1 MEDFATFCKTEKH
14 NKAIELQN
22 SVTTQTGFIASRLN
36 RDNFWNIVF
45 LSVTTFSVGVA
56 QLLMDL
62 IPGGIILLFLT
73 LVLAPYLI
81 TKANPLIY
89 KDKIFHS
96 LATNRAIASALP
108 QATGFILFLSI
119 PFTIFWVLFIH
130 DKYPHL
136 DENMA
141 VYNAVFWFIP
151 TIYFIIK
158 NYPISM
164 LFYKNAWYVECANIY
179 SSNDSVGRSHNSF
192 SRDISQINS
201 PYNRRHNP
209 INNYSAT
216 NSHYRK

>member
-1 MEDFATFCKTEKH
+1 MEDFTTFCKTEKH

-22 SVTTQTGFIASRLN
+22 SAKPQTGFIASRLN
-36 RDNFWNIVF
+36 KDNFWNIVF
-45 LSVTTFSVGVA
+45 LSGTTFSVGVA

-81 TKANPLIY
+81 SKANPLMY

-96 LATNRAIASALP
+96 FSANRAIASALP

-119 PFTIFWVLFIH
+119 PFTVFWVLFIH

-141 VYNAVFWFIP
+141 VYNAIFWFIP
-151 TIYFIIK
+151 TVYFIIK

-164 LFYKNAWYVECANIY
+164 LFYKNAWYIEGANTY
-179 SSNDSVGRSHNSF
+179 SSNSNHSKHHESLLSTN
-192 SRDISQINS
+192 QLIN
-201 PYNRRHNP
+201 NP
-209 INNYSAT
+209 INNWYSG
-216 NSHYRK
+216 NIFHKK